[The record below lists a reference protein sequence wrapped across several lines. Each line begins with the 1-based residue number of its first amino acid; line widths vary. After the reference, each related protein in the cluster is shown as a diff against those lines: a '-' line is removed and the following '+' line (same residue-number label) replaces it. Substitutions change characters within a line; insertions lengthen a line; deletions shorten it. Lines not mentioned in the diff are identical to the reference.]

1 LVLQTS
7 YESELLQVA
16 HAVMDSSRITQ
27 INVFMVR
34 VPGPMAER
42 GRPDADRAGAIVNLA
57 SRPVQEP
64 ADPRRSA
71 RRFYDTFS

>member
-27 INVFMVR
+27 ITVFMIP
-34 VPGPMAER
+34 VPVPKGSNLPTA
-42 GRPDADRAGAIVNLA
+42 GRIIPDAVVELPQGSSQA
-57 SRPVQEP
+57 PV
-64 ADPRRSA
+64 
-71 RRFYDTFS
+71 TL